1 MLECFEYQT
10 GASGPVPLQLE
21 LVYQDRQ
28 RSRCRA
34 TTRCGRE
41 VAWFIERGVVLADGD
56 VLLAQSGERIAVIA
70 APETL
75 SVVEC
80 DDPLLLARAAYHL
93 GNRHVPLQIAEGGL
107 RYQHD
112 HVLDDMIRGL
122 GLTVYCDDRPFHP
135 ENGAYHSHAGGHSH
149 GHGHSH
155 SHDHSHGHA
164 HG

>member
-1 MLECFEYQT
+1 MLECFEYQP
-10 GASGPVPLQLE
+10 GANGPVSLQLE

-41 VAWFIERGVVLADGD
+41 VAWFIERGVVLTDGD

-70 APETL
+70 APEVL
-75 SVVEC
+75 SVVAC

-93 GNRHVPLQIAEGGL
+93 GNRHVPLQIGEGEL

-112 HVLDDMIRGL
+112 HVLDDMVRGL
-122 GLTVYCDDRPFHP
+122 GLPVQCMDKPFHP
-135 ENGAYHSHAGGHSH
+135 ENGAYHSHGG
-149 GHGHSH
+149 GREHSH